1 MGRAKGTPKTGGRA
15 KGTPN
20 KITGTLKDFVSGLIE
35 ENREQMQKDL
45 QALSSKDR
53 LLVLERF
60 LQYVLPKQQAITAD
74 MSVERQPRGIKPDE
88 ARAFLER
95 LENEY

>member
-1 MGRAKGTPKTGGRA
+1 MSRAKGTPKTGGRA

-20 KITGTLKDFVSGLIE
+20 KITGTLKDFVFGLIE
-35 ENREQMQKDL
+35 ENREQMQQDL
-45 QALSSKDR
+45 KALNPKDR

-74 MSVERQPRGIKPDE
+74 LQMEKQPIGLTPDE
-88 ARAFLER
+88 ARVFIEQ